1 MYENL
6 SSLFVKLYLHAV
18 TIPDVWI
25 SEMKP
30 YRDSSVLV
38 RCLSSDNSAELQWF
52 KIDITE
58 GTPPVPAPLAIDGNL
73 EVDLHEDLS
82 ITNLI
87 DYYCTATNS
96 FGTARTVPFRAYRPP
111 RTYNM
116 FVVSLFI
123 TSIIFHL
130 IVMPSLDIVDK
141 VPVVLGQVAVLSCNP
156 TRFFPKPFIHWI
168 IRIMEGSTS
177 IQEFRIYP
185 EGNSKY
191 KTIDDGHHL
200 VLYPVTWVYQRK
212 PP

>member
-1 MYENL
+1 
-6 SSLFVKLYLHAV
+6 
-18 TIPDVWI
+18 
-25 SEMKP
+25 MKP

-191 KTIDDGHHL
+191 KTIDDASPSCLISRYVGVSKETAHDINVIML
-200 VLYPVTWVYQRK
+200 T
-212 PP
+212 